1 MVFTVS
7 ILCHIDI
14 LIFIGFNTQIKITFF
29 MALSKIERAT
39 SLERGVV
46 SSCSS
51 ARSIFLHRFLTPR
64 PTAWVGVS
72 PSFRG
77 LHPLCINRTALQGSI
92 WSSDMNIRHRA
103 GLSTL
108 LEICCEIFID
118 CRSEILGGTACK
130 AEEGHPSG
138 LVKASTLCF
147 FNNSYNI
154 CIIFRDTLCHHGGLQ
169 AKFTDRLVWDGLWL
183 VISQS
188 SLKKLGF

>member
-1 MVFTVS
+1 MPGGLEMVFAAN
-7 ILCHIDI
+7 IFCHIDI

-51 ARSIFLHRFLTPR
+51 ARSIFLHGFLTPR

-72 PSFRG
+72 RSFRG

-108 LEICCEIFID
+108 LEICCEIF
-118 CRSEILGGTACK
+118 
-130 AEEGHPSG
+130 H
-138 LVKASTLCF
+138 
-147 FNNSYNI
+147 
-154 CIIFRDTLCHHGGLQ
+154 
-169 AKFTDRLVWDGLWL
+169 RL
-183 VISQS
+183 
-188 SLKKLGF
+188 